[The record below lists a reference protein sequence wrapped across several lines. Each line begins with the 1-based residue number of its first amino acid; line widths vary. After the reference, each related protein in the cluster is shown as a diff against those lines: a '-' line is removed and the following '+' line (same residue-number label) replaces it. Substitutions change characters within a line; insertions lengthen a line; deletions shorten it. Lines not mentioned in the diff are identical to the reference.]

1 MNASVPGA
9 GLVKPRELIL
19 ASASPRRRELL
30 TSLGIPHAVLA
41 PSIDETPHPGEPPDG
56 YVRRLAEEKAS
67 AIAVSE
73 PDKLVLGADTA
84 VVLGGEILGKPQQ
97 AGIARQMLARLS
109 GEIHSV
115 FTGVAL
121 SGVRRE
127 SLIVETRV
135 EFRTLCG
142 NEIDWY
148 VRTGEPLDKAGGYA
162 IQGRGGFLVRSI
174 QGSFSNVVGL
184 PLVETLEMLAR
195 NGMEF
200 PWTR

>member
-1 MNASVPGA
+1 MNASVPGP

-30 TSLGIPHAVLA
+30 ASLGIPYAVLA

-73 PDKLVLGADTA
+73 PDRLVLGADTA

-97 AGIARQMLARLS
+97 AGIARKMLARLS

-127 SLIVETRV
+127 SLVVETRV
-135 EFRTLCG
+135 EFRTLCTD
-142 NEIDWY
+142 EIDWY

-184 PLVETLEMLAR
+184 PLAETLEILAR
-195 NGMEF
+195 GGMEF

>member
-1 MNASVPGA
+1 LKASAPGP

-30 TSLGIPHAVLA
+30 TSLGITYAALA
-41 PSIDETPHPGEPPDG
+41 ANVDETPHPGEPPDG

-67 AIAVSE
+67 AIAVSQ
-73 PDKLVLGADTA
+73 PGKLVLGADTA
-84 VVLGGEILGKPQQ
+84 VVLGGEILGKPEQ
-97 AGIARQMLARLS
+97 AAIARQMLARLS

-115 FTGVAL
+115 FTAVAL
-121 SGVRRE
+121 SGVWRE
-127 SLIVETRV
+127 SLVVETRV
-135 EFRTLCG
+135 EFRILCSD
-142 NEIDWY
+142 EIDWY

-184 PLVETLEMLAR
+184 PLAETLEMLAR
-195 NGMEF
+195 SGMVL